1 MLKKFQSNAYP
12 FPGISRA
19 LAGMPGSFS
28 SSSSSNA
35 PYSKY
40 LKLGFGSDRVRVC
53 RGVDR
58 SDAMDETLS
67 KTFSPPD
74 RPSLGAS
81 LAELIRTF
89 LSPASSGDWSTHF
102 TGLAASRGRG
112 GSVGD

>member
-1 MLKKFQSNAYP
+1 MSRAICKIKSQILIAQKVSEQRVSLP
-12 FPGISRA
+12 CFPA

-67 KTFSPPD
+67 KNLFTARSP
-74 RPSLGAS
+74 
-81 LAELIRTF
+81 LARCITRRAYSHL
-89 LSPASSGDWSTHF
+89 P
-102 TGLAASRGRG
+102 LARLVR
-112 GSVGD
+112 